1 MVVFQDLAFFTTFDE
16 LFHIRPHPRP
26 ECNSMK
32 SFVGLKNPQMT
43 TERILVVSFEHL
55 VGKRGWNV
63 YVVVKLLISHLY
75 LSVQLIL
82 QDCIFLLSFCVSL
95 CYCLKQFLNF
105 RILVLFFPNEVGS
118 EGKVIL
124 LFLRREQNTP
134 SGGRNSG
141 KSVRNNIELTFTVLP
156 LQNQTSVTSGPIL
169 ADDLWFFWK
178 SGPTARQNDL

>member
-63 YVVVKLLISHLY
+63 YAVVKLLISHLY

-105 RILVLFFPNEVGS
+105 RILVLFFPMRSAVKGRSSFSFFEENRTHPVVAG
-118 EGKVIL
+118 I
-124 LFLRREQNTP
+124 RERA
-134 SGGRNSG
+134 SGITLS
-141 KSVRNNIELTFTVLP
+141 LP
-156 LQNQTSVTSGPIL
+156 LRYSTT
-169 ADDLWFFWK
+169 K
-178 SGPTARQNDL
+178 SNFCNLRAHLSRRFVVFLEVRTHCKAE